1 MEKKKAVFLDRD
13 GTIVIHEPYLSSPEQ
28 LQLLPNAAE
37 GIRLFKKSGYLV
49 IVITNQSGIAR
60 GFFNEER
67 LAVIH
72 KKLMSML
79 KSEGIEIDDIY
90 YCPHHAEGIVESYKV
105 DCDCRK
111 PKPKMLLNAAK
122 EHNIDLTKS
131 LMIGDSEVDMMA
143 GKNAGCTCVL
153 IKNSTANT
161 TNTTLV
167 ENTDFVVKDLL
178 EAAKIFTLL
187 KISENERNY

>member
-13 GTIVIHEPYLSSPEQ
+13 GTIVVHEPYLSSPEQ

-131 LMIGDSEVDMMA
+131 LMIGDSAVDMLA
-143 GKNAGCTCVL
+143 GKNAGCTCIL
-153 IKNSTANT
+153 IRNAG
-161 TNTTLV
+161 
-167 ENTDFVVKDLL
+167 ENAGNIPIADADYVVKDLL
-178 EAAKIFTLL
+178 EAAKRFTHH
-187 KISENERNY
+187 KINQ